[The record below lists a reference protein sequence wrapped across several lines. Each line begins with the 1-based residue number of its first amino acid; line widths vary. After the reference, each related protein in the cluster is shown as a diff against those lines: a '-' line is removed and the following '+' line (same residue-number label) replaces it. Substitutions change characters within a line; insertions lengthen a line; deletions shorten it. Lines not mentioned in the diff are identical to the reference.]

1 MGEYYTHVRLT
12 DKAAHVRMGQVNFIV
27 SRRDGIGT
35 GHGCPMEYM
44 AGVLGS

>member
-1 MGEYYTHVRLT
+1 MGEYCTSIRLT
-12 DKAAHVRMGQVNFIV
+12 AKGAELRMGLENFMM

-44 AGVLGS
+44 AGALGS